1 MVASAKKRKKPV
13 KKKADPS
20 ASSLKPLHD
29 EVRALSSRVAHVEAF
44 LSKLNA
50 T

>member
-1 MVASAKKRKKPV
+1 MPAAKAKKRKKPA
-13 KKKADPS
+13 KKKTVS

-29 EVRALSSRVAHVEAF
+29 EVRALSGRVAHVEAF

>member
-1 MVASAKKRKKPV
+1 MAVKKRKKPA
-13 KKKADPS
+13 KKKAGPS

-29 EVRALSSRVAHVEAF
+29 EVRALSGRVAHVEAF

>member
-1 MVASAKKRKKPV
+1 MATAKRKKTRS
-13 KKKADPS
+13 KKKVATAS
-20 ASSLKPLHD
+20 AIKPLMD
-29 EVRALSSRVAHVEAF
+29 EVKSLSGRVAHVEAF